1 MQTLKFSQFCHVV
14 SIPGEDA
21 WAVHSFATGAT
32 ERLDVLQK
40 ALFDVAPTLPVSSPV
55 VRRWLKAGFLVR
67 SDLDEAAR
75 LRKQAECTLG
85 PA

>member
-67 SDLDEAAR
+67 SDLDETAR